1 MLPNSTPS
9 TSGDDDISSI
19 PAARTHSSKT
29 SNRSRTTPMAGGI
42 TEYITV
48 GNVLVVLLV
57 VPLIFTYIKAMI
69 TGLALSPDSS
79 SSTICASTTTI
90 TSTATIISTATVI
103 STATITSTTYT
114 PSSTVS
120 SNRRS
125 HGNSDDS
132 SSNPSP
138 NFTYQI
144 RASSSGKFL
153 ASNSGVVTLVGPR
166 PGKNPGIHWK
176 CIEIKGWLHFQNIA
190 SGCFLGHNFWDDI
203 VCTASAADGW
213 ERVTTRHVPEGGYY
227 LLLTHW
233 ERLWKVGI
241 KGGKLA
247 KLGEGETGGF
257 AFTGEGEGDVIAW
270 EFLRI

>member
-9 TSGDDDISSI
+9 TSSDDDISSV
-19 PAARTHSSKT
+19 PAARTHSSST
-29 SNRSRTTPMAGGI
+29 SNRSRTAPKAGRI
-42 TEYITV
+42 MEYITV
-48 GNVLVVLLV
+48 GKVLAV
-57 VPLIFTYIKAMI
+57 IFTVALILDFIQAMI
-69 TGLALSPDSS
+69 TGPVLSLDSD
-79 SSTICASTTTI
+79 SSTIWA
-90 TSTATIISTATVI
+90 STATTT
-103 STATITSTTYT
+103 STATITSTSYT
-114 PSSTVS
+114 SSSTVF
-120 SNRRS
+120 SNQRS

-132 SSNPSP
+132 SSDPLP

-166 PGKNPGIHWK
+166 SGKNPGIHWK
-176 CIEIKGWLHFQNIA
+176 CIEIKGWLHFQNTA